1 MTKQEV
7 KADLQDIRYYYTHRE
22 MFERAE
28 DTGFKNAVTK
38 KAERYAQAMANA
50 PPRLHTLFFILFN
63 FKYTI

>member
-7 KADLQDIRYYYTHRE
+7 KTDLQDIRYYYTHRE

-38 KAERYAQAMANA
+38 NRFSGI
-50 PPRLHTLFFILFN
+50 LH
-63 FKYTI
+63 